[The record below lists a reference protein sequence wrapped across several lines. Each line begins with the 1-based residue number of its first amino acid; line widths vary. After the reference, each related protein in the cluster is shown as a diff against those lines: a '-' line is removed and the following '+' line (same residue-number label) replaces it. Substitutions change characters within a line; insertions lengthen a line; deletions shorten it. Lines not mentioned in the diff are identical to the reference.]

1 MAGRPAPEANQI
13 GSKLSSR
20 TAASAIHASNPNH
33 SRFIAL
39 FIDTASTMVNTRAS
53 LRAESLGLD
62 ANETPPPTV
71 SPRKSSRIKRSA
83 ARSPS
88 PAATGRK
95 ASTATA
101 MKPAVVERAW
111 QHRPTRATLAWLAI
125 SLPLVAWDTGYVLLR
140 PHSMAGGWLH
150 WPLWVPYTLYGE
162 VDHVYGWKAWE
173 ARNGFT
179 GAQAFLNLVETVL
192 YLGYLW
198 LALRVVQD
206 GGKGSGRMAGLAV
219 LLGFSAAVMT
229 LSKTVLYWMNE
240 YYSGF
245 DNIGHNAFVQLLF
258 LWIIPNGAWLVGSTY
273 MIWSLG
279 SDILKGLEAASK
291 HAKIE

>member
-1 MAGRPAPEANQI
+1 
-13 GSKLSSR
+13 
-20 TAASAIHASNPNH
+20 
-33 SRFIAL
+33 
-39 FIDTASTMVNTRAS
+39 MVNTRAS

-62 ANETPPPTV
+62 ANETPPPPTA
-71 SPRKSSRIKRSA
+71 SPRKSTRVKRSV

-88 PAATGRK
+88 PAARK
-95 ASTATA
+95 PSTTTKSRAL
-101 MKPAVVERAW
+101 KPAVVERAW
-111 QHRPTRATLAWLAI
+111 HHTPTRATLFWLAI
-125 SLPLVAWDTGYVLLR
+125 SLPLVAWDTAYVLLR

-150 WPLWVPYTLYGE
+150 WPLWTPYTLYGE
-162 VDHVYGWKAWE
+162 IDHVYGWKAWE

-179 GAQAFLNLVETVL
+179 GAQAFLNLVETGL

-198 LALRVVQD
+198 LAVRAAQD
-206 GGKGSGRMAGLAV
+206 GQRGAGRMAGMAV
-219 LLGFSAAVMT
+219 LVGFSAAVMT

-245 DNIGHNAFVQLLF
+245 DNIGHNTALRLLF

-273 MIWSLG
+273 MICSLG
-279 SDILKGLEAASK
+279 SDILEGLEAASK